1 MTRPSLKVFRDT
13 VQVHFKK
20 HGRSF
25 LWRLTTDPYEILVSE
40 VMLQQTQVDRVSRY
54 FPRFIERFPD
64 LATLAAAPL
73 REVLALW
80 RGLGYNRRA
89 LFLKR
94 AAEET
99 VRRHDGTLPRTVK
112 ELVALP
118 GIGPYTARAVLAF
131 AFNEP
136 HAFLETNIRAAYIHH
151 FFAGHEKVADRD
163 ILPLVE
169 KTVDRTDPRRW
180 YYALMDYGAHLK
192 KSVPNPTRR
201 SATHAKQS
209 RFEGSDRQ
217 IRGAI
222 LRALGTGATT
232 RDPLLASVRQD
243 IGNDVDA
250 KRLSRILS
258 GLCDEGMIKRSGGRY
273 RIP

>member
-13 VQVHFKK
+13 VQAHFKK

-25 LWRLTTDPYEILVSE
+25 LWRLTSDPYEILVSE
-40 VMLQQTQVDRVSRY
+40 VMLQQTQVERVSLY

-64 LATLAAAPL
+64 IASLAAAPL

-89 LFLKR
+89 LFLKQ

-99 VRRHDGTLPRTVK
+99 ARRHGGTLPRTVK
-112 ELVALP
+112 ELTALP
-118 GIGPYTARAVLAF
+118 GIGPYTARAVLTF

-136 HAFLETNIRAAYIHH
+136 QAFLETNIRAAYIHH
-151 FFAGHEKVADRD
+151 FFANREKVTDRE
-163 ILPLVE
+163 ILPILE
-169 KTVDRTDPRRW
+169 KTIDRADPRRW

-222 LRALGTGATT
+222 LRALAMGPAV
-232 RDPLLASVRQD
+232 LKALQAAVKED
-243 IGNDVDA
+243 IGRDIDA
-250 KRLSRILS
+250 ERLSRILT

>member
-1 MTRPSLKVFRDT
+1 MTRSSLKVFHDT
-13 VQVHFKK
+13 VQTHFKK

-25 LWRLTTDPYEILVSE
+25 LWRLTSDPYEILVSE
-40 VMLQQTQVDRVSRY
+40 VMLQQTQVERVSLY

-64 LATLAAAPL
+64 IASLAAAPL

-89 LFLKR
+89 LFLKQ

-99 VRRHDGTLPRTVK
+99 VRRHGGTLPRTVK

-118 GIGPYTARAVLAF
+118 GIGPYTARAVRTF

-151 FFAGHEKVADRD
+151 FFANREKVADRE
-163 ILPLVE
+163 ILPILE
-169 KTVDRTDPRRW
+169 KTIDRADPRRW

-222 LRALGTGATT
+222 LRALGTGPAA
-232 RDPLLASVRQD
+232 RKVLHAAVRQD
-243 IGNDVDA
+243 IKRDVDEE
-250 KRLSRILS
+250 RLARILT

>member
-1 MTRPSLKVFRDT
+1 MTRPSLKSFRDT
-13 VQVHFKK
+13 VQAHFKK

-40 VMLQQTQVDRVSRY
+40 VMLQQTQVERVSLY

-64 LATLAAAPL
+64 IASLAAAPL
-73 REVLALW
+73 REVLILW
-80 RGLGYNRRA
+80 QGLGYNRRA

-94 AAEET
+94 TAEET
-99 VRRHDGTLPRTVK
+99 VHRHGGILPASVK
-112 ELVALP
+112 ELTALP
-118 GIGPYTARAVLAF
+118 GIGPYTARAVLTF

-136 HAFLETNIRAAYIHH
+136 HSFLETNIRAAYIHH
-151 FFAGHEKVADRD
+151 FFAGREKVTDRE
-163 ILPLVE
+163 ILPILE
-169 KTVDRTDPRRW
+169 RTIDRADPRRW

-222 LRALGTGATT
+222 LRALGTGPATRKT
-232 RDPLLASVRQD
+232 LQTAVRQD
-243 IGNDVDA
+243 IKREVDA
-250 KRLSRILS
+250 ERLSSILS
-258 GLCDEGMIKRSGGRY
+258 GLCDEEMVKRSGERY